1 LRLAP
6 GTTVSGA
13 GGGPPLV
20 RPLQA
25 GTQTMPLNVVSN
37 HAANVAHRNLLKT
50 DMEATAS
57 LSKLSIGKRVVSARD
72 DAASMAIGSRMNAE
86 VRGLKQA
93 VVNAG
98 QANSMLQI
106 ADGAMSMI
114 SEILTRM
121 KVLSI
126 QASSAN
132 LSATEREFLD
142 VEFQAL
148 MAEID
153 RIADDT
159 DFNGLQLLDGEIAV
173 TQSANL
179 GTANGVAAV
188 SARGI
193 DTTGAFTIAYDGTSA
208 FTVSDGTNSYT
219 GTLAAEVLDTNG
231 ALARSTTLQLS
242 STTGNGSLTL
252 ALNTAFD
259 ATAAVAAEAFTVA
272 GTNQLSLAFKL
283 GTGTETYDSLSF
295 TLDAVSVTGLGFT
308 GTETIDTAANAES
321 AMEAVNIAID
331 SLNSYRANVGAAQNR
346 LDFAST
352 NLSIAI
358 ENAEAARSTLLDLD
372 MAAEMTNF
380 TSKQILLQSGVA
392 MLAQANQLPQNLL
405 RLLQ

>member
-1 LRLAP
+1 
-6 GTTVSGA
+6 
-13 GGGPPLV
+13 
-20 RPLQA
+20 
-25 GTQTMPLNVVSN
+25 MPLNVVSN

-159 DFNGLQLLDGEIAV
+159 DFNGLQLLDGEVVV

-188 SARGI
+188 SAQGV
-193 DTTGAFTIAYDGTSA
+193 DTNGTFTIAYDGTSA

-219 GTLAAEVLDTNG
+219 GALAAELLDTNG
-231 ALARSTTLQLS
+231 ALIRSTTLQLS
-242 STTGNGSLTL
+242 STTGNGALTI

-259 ATAAVAAEAFTVA
+259 AATAVAAEAFTVA

-295 TLDAVSVTGLGFT
+295 TLDSVSVTGLGFT
-308 GTETIDTAANAES
+308 ATETIDTAANAES

-331 SLNSYRANVGAAQNR
+331 NLNSYRANVGAGQNR

>member
-1 LRLAP
+1 
-6 GTTVSGA
+6 
-13 GGGPPLV
+13 
-20 RPLQA
+20 
-25 GTQTMPLNVVSN
+25 MPLNVVSN
-37 HAANVAHRNLLKT
+37 HAANVAHRNLVKT
-50 DMEATAS
+50 DMEATGS

-86 VRGLKQA
+86 VRGLQQA

-98 QANSMLQI
+98 QATSMLQI

-114 SEILTRM
+114 SDILTRM

-126 QASSAN
+126 QASSEN
-132 LSATEREFLD
+132 LGTTEREFLD

-159 DFNGLQLLDGEIAV
+159 DFNGVQLLDGEIAV

-179 GTANGVAAV
+179 GTANGVAGV
-188 SARGI
+188 SAQGI
-193 DTTGAFTIAYDGTSA
+193 DTNGTFTIAYDGTSS
-208 FTVSDGTNSYT
+208 FTVSDGTNAYT
-219 GTLAAEVLDTNG
+219 ATLSAEVLDTNG
-231 ALARSTTLQLS
+231 ALTRSTTIQLT
-242 STTGNGSLTL
+242 STTGAGSLTL
-252 ALNTAFD
+252 AHNTAFD

-272 GTNQLSLAFKL
+272 GTSQLSLAFKL

-295 TLDAVSVTGLGFT
+295 TLNAVSITGLGFT
-308 GTETIDTAANAES
+308 GTETIDTAGNAES
-321 AMEAVNIAID
+321 AIEAVNTAID
-331 SLNSYRANVGAAQNR
+331 NLNAFRADIGAAQNR
-346 LDFAST
+346 LQFASE

-372 MAAEMTNF
+372 LAAEMTTF

>member
-1 LRLAP
+1 
-6 GTTVSGA
+6 
-13 GGGPPLV
+13 
-20 RPLQA
+20 
-25 GTQTMPLNVVSN
+25 MPLNVVSN

-106 ADGAMSMI
+106 ADGAMSTV
-114 SEILTRM
+114 SDILTRM

-132 LSATEREFLD
+132 LSATERGFLD

-159 DFNGLQLLDGEIAV
+159 DFNGLQLLDGEVTV

-188 SARGI
+188 SAQGI
-193 DTTGAFTIAYDGTSA
+193 DTNGAFTIAYDGTA
-208 FTVSDGTNSYT
+208 TFTVSDGTNSYT
-219 GTLAAEVLDTNG
+219 GTLTAEVLDTNG

-242 STTGNGSLTL
+242 STTGNGSLTV

-259 ATAAVAAEAFTVA
+259 ATTAVAAEAFTVA

-308 GTETIDTAANAES
+308 GTETIDTAGNAES

-331 SLNSYRANVGAAQNR
+331 NLNSYRANVGAAQNR

-352 NLSIAI
+352 NLSIAF

>member
-1 LRLAP
+1 
-6 GTTVSGA
+6 
-13 GGGPPLV
+13 
-20 RPLQA
+20 
-25 GTQTMPLNVVSN
+25 MPLNVVSN

-106 ADGAMSMI
+106 ADGAMSMV

-159 DFNGLQLLDGEIAV
+159 DFNGLQLLDGEITV

-179 GTANGVAAV
+179 GTADGVAAV
-188 SARGI
+188 SAQGI
-193 DTTGAFTIAYDGTSA
+193 DTNGTFTIAYDGTSA
-208 FTVSDGTNSYT
+208 FTVSDGTNAYT
-219 GTLAAEVLDTNG
+219 GALAAEVLDTNG
-231 ALARSTTLQLS
+231 ALVRSTTLQLS
-242 STTGNGSLTL
+242 STTGNGSLTV

-259 ATAAVAAEAFTVA
+259 ATTAVAAEAFTVA
-272 GTNQLSLAFKL
+272 GANQLSLAFKL

-331 SLNSYRANVGAAQNR
+331 NLNSYRANVGAAQNR

-380 TSKQILLQSGVA
+380 TSKQILMQSGVA

>member
-1 LRLAP
+1 
-6 GTTVSGA
+6 
-13 GGGPPLV
+13 
-20 RPLQA
+20 
-25 GTQTMPLNVVSN
+25 MPLNVVSN
-37 HAANVAHRNLLKT
+37 YAANVAHRNLSKT
-50 DMEATAS
+50 DMEASAS

-86 VRGLKQA
+86 VRGLKQS

-98 QANSMLQI
+98 QATSMLQI
-106 ADGAMSMI
+106 ADGAMSTI

-148 MAEID
+148 MSEID

-159 DFNGLQLLDGEIAV
+159 DFNGVQLLDGQIDV

-179 GTANGVAAV
+179 GTADGVAGL
-188 SARGI
+188 SAQGI
-193 DTTGAFTIAYDGTSA
+193 DTSGTFTIAYDGTDS

-219 GTLAAEVLDTNG
+219 AALAADLLDTNG
-231 ALARSTTLQLS
+231 ALTRSTTLQLT
-242 STTGNGSLTL
+242 STAGNGSLTI

-259 ATAAVAAEAFTVA
+259 AAQSVGAESFTVA

-283 GTGTETYDSLSF
+283 GTGTETYDSLTF

-331 SLNSYRANVGAAQNR
+331 NLNSYRANVGAAQNR

-352 NLSIAI
+352 NLTIAI

-372 MAAEMTNF
+372 LAAEMTNF
-380 TSKQILLQSGVA
+380 TSKQILMQSGVA